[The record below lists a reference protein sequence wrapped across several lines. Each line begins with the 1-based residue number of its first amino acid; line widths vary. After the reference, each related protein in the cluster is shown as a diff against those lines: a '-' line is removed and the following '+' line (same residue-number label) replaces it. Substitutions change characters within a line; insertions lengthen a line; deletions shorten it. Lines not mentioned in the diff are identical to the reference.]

1 MLFLIT
7 CLDRAGGAPIRAE
20 HYPAHRAWL
29 ATQPADIKLSGPIL
43 GPDEESRIGSVF
55 VVHAPDRA
63 AAEAFS
69 AADPFA
75 RAGLFASVSIHR
87 FLDITGGTP
96 AFGKPTP

>member
-1 MLFLIT
+1 MLFLVT
-7 CLDRAGGAPIRAE
+7 CLDRADGAAIRAE

-29 ATQPADIKLSGPIL
+29 ATKPADIRLSGPIL
-43 GPDEESRIGSVF
+43 GDDHESRIGSVF

-63 AAEAFS
+63 SAEAFS

-75 RAGLFASVSIHR
+75 RAGLFASVTIHP

-96 AFGKPTP
+96 AFGKPAP